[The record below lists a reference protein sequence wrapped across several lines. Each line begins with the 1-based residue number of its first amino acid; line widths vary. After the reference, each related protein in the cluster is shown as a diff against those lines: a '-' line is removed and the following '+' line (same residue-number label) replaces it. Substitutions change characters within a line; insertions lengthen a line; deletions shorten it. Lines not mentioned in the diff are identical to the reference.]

1 MRSPILAILAI
12 IVMASMIVP
21 IQGTESSDATH
32 ANVVAFYKVD
42 DEHYIKSVQAWDYN
56 GYVIATRDLPKLD
69 AGCDYYRCSMPAP
82 GGWCDPDTVRWDPT
96 TPMTSPSSIYIW
108 SAAEMEK
115 HRDPPPTP
123 TPPRAPTTAP
133 DKGSDMTGI
142 IILTVAGAVILGA
155 FGLVA
160 IRRK

>member
-1 MRSPILAILAI
+1 
-12 IVMASMIVP
+12 MASMIVP

-82 GGWCDPDTVRWDPT
+82 GGWCEPDRPDDVAELDIHLERRRDGEAPRPAADTD
-96 TPMTSPSSIYIW
+96 TPEGTHDGSRQGFGHDGDHPPHGARSGHPRSFWIG
-108 SAAEMEK
+108 
-115 HRDPPPTP
+115 RD
-123 TPPRAPTTAP
+123 
-133 DKGSDMTGI
+133 
-142 IILTVAGAVILGA
+142 
-155 FGLVA
+155 
-160 IRRK
+160 